1 MTKEQA
7 FQILASIFPTLRLN
21 EQERESVLKAYD
33 VIKKELGLDEKKD
46 EKKK

>member
-7 FQILASIFPTLRLN
+7 FQILASIFPTLRLT
-21 EQERESVLKAYD
+21 ESERESVLKAYD
-33 VIKKELGLDEKKD
+33 VIKKELGLEKD